1 MNSCLWKAVGFLE
14 ISYNKVEKE
23 NADLKRKMR
32 VKKIVLVVNGCICPA
47 LGTVGAVLPILLQS
61 DESIYI

>member
-23 NADLKRKMR
+23 NADLKKKMR
-32 VKKIVLVVNGCICPA
+32 VKKIVLIVIVCICLA
-47 LGTVGAVLPILLQS
+47 LGTVGAILPIPLQS
-61 DESIYI
+61 DENIYI

>member
-32 VKKIVLVVNGCICPA
+32 VKKIVLIVIGVLSGAWNGGSHP
-47 LGTVGAVLPILLQS
+47 S
-61 DESIYI
+61 DTSAIR